1 MIKLHKAKANL
12 RQSMIDNNLSDI
24 DNKMDEIH
32 MIIYIGGSDELLGYV
47 SDNYID
53 LMVRINN
60 LTLPYMTEEM
70 KDKFNND
77 LI

>member
-1 MIKLHKAKANL
+1 MIKVHKAKANL

>member
-32 MIIYIGGSDELLGYV
+32 MIIYVGGGDELLGYV